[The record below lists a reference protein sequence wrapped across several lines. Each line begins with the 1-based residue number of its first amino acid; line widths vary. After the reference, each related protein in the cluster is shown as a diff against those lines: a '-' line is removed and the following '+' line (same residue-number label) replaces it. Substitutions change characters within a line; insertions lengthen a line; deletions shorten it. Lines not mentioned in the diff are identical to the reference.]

1 MEPEVERSAKA
12 RRRGAGARTG
22 RGETSNKA
30 RWNAVS
36 EIPSLYRFEGSPDDR
51 WTFNIASFRAER
63 REGSERT
70 LKTAQGKRASR
81 HQNRKAPKRS

>member
-12 RRRGAGARTG
+12 RRKRSRSADRQ
-22 RGETSNKA
+22 GETPNKA

-81 HQNRKAPKRS
+81 HQIRKAPKRS